1 MDIKG
6 NVAIIAKNEPVD
18 LDELEKHQVD
28 QVEIELIRPIE
39 VGGDIREHLIF
50 EEPTGRQIEAMSK
63 AGSAKAQTEV
73 SFRILGECV
82 ELSPD
87 EVKNLR
93 SRDLVRLGTV
103 LKYFLPDSP
112 HGLM

>member
-1 MDIKG
+1 MDIK
-6 NVAIIAKNEPVD
+6 NNTATIAKDEPVD
-18 LDELEKHQVD
+18 LDELGKHLVD
-28 QVEIELIRPIE
+28 QVEIALIRPIE
-39 VGGDIREHLIF
+39 VGGDTREVLTF
-50 EEPTGRQIEAMSK
+50 EEPTGRQVEAMSK
-63 AGSAKAQTEV
+63 AGSVKAQAEV

-82 ELSPD
+82 GLSPD